1 MKFLKGKLF
10 QEVSSGKVVSVRY
23 QDSDNYYDLIRDA
36 QQKGL
41 RQIIITSNIML
52 SLCEHFLLDKDI
64 EVVSID
70 FLIEDHELTESVDA
84 MIRSLSSNR
93 AYWAILRRH
102 LEFLQKEDSIDIKTI
117 LFREKID
124 GELFSV
130 YVNGIFEATDQY
142 YAKIS
147 EVLAA
152 YVVRCLD

>member
-1 MKFLKGKLF
+1 
-10 QEVSSGKVVSVRY
+10 
-23 QDSDNYYDLIRDA
+23 
-36 QQKGL
+36 
-41 RQIIITSNIML
+41 ML